1 LFTNKDLPEFAERL
15 SRVIGRSVIDKTGI
29 KGRFW
34 FQLEW
39 VPDKEH
45 PPGSAEPS
53 LLAAVQ
59 EQLGLKLVE
68 DKVPTEVLV
77 IDAVE
82 KPSEN

>member
-1 LFTNKDLPEFAERL
+1 MFTNKDLPCFAERL
-15 SRVIGRSVIDKTGI
+15 SRVIGRPVIDKTGI

-39 VPDKEH
+39 IPAKEQ
-45 PPGSAEPS
+45 PGIAGPS

-59 EQLGLKLVE
+59 EQLRLKLVE
-68 DKVPTEVLV
+68 GRAPTEVLV

-82 KPSEN
+82 KP